1 MAEKEGHDYT
11 IGRELYTAPDL
22 FVFQSDL
29 KTFQKGN
36 KENEYRCFDKF
47 HVTDIQYDGRT
58 IVQVSVMNDNNGKV
72 SIFGQ
77 TPKVTHA
84 TQASRPP
91 EDPPVSQAN
100 IEALKKAAERKGL
113 DISMVLAMAGV
124 HTH

>member
-1 MAEKEGHDYT
+1 M
-11 IGRELYTAPDL
+11 P
-22 FVFQSDL
+22 
-29 KTFQKGN
+29 
-36 KENEYRCFDKF
+36 RCFDKF

-124 HTH
+124 HTLEGITPAEYNDAVAVLRSL